1 MPKKNNMT
9 ELEKKQIAMLLAN
22 NKMLEET
29 KKQMEEH
36 EKLTNKPIPND
47 IKELVNNLSQSINN
61 NFPENIIQ
69 NAKEFSYEDMFPPYQ
84 EKKQYEIKDK
94 NIMTSNYSTDAN
106 NYNNINYYNSN
117 EDNDDI
123 DYYDFREDND
133 DDVAY
138 DVLTLPSLGQCYKN
152 KKSKIKV
159 AYLTTSDEDLITSPN
174 LYKDGKIIDVLLS
187 RKILDKNIKPEDLVK
202 GDRDAITLWLRIT
215 GYGKDL
221 PIRVTDP
228 ESETGE
234 AFDSVADLTAIKIK
248 DFNLIGDENG
258 YFEFITPIKNDK
270 IKFKFLTY
278 KELKKYEKII
288 KNENTKINKIRLG
301 DTISNL
307 ERLSKNEILNES
319 DIKNLNKMIQDL
331 KVIYNKMQITDNAAY
346 TKIITTGLIMQIVEV
361 NGNTDR
367 QYIKKYVNNMNTRDS
382 YELRKYINDNEPG
395 VDFTITVKRPEN
407 LGGGSFKTFLEFDE
421 YVFINIA

>member
-47 IKELVNNLSQSINN
+47 VKELVNNLSQSINDK
-61 NFPENIIQ
+61 FPANIIQ
-69 NAKEFSYEDMFPPYQ
+69 NAKEFSYEDIFPPYQ

-106 NYNNINYYNSN
+106 NNDINYYNSK

-234 AFDSVADLTAIKIK
+234 SFDSVADLTAIKIK

-407 LGGGSFKTFLEFDE
+407 LGGGSFKTFLDFDE

>member
-106 NYNNINYYNSN
+106 NNINYYNSN

-234 AFDSVADLTAIKIK
+234 AFDSVADLTDIKIK

>member
-307 ERLSKNEILNES
+307 EQLSKNEILNES

>member
-47 IKELVNNLSQSINN
+47 VKELVNNLSQSINDK
-61 NFPENIIQ
+61 FPANIIQ
-69 NAKEFSYEDMFPPYQ
+69 NAKEFSYEDIFPPYQ

-94 NIMTSNYSTDAN
+94 NIMTSNYNNYAN
-106 NYNNINYYNSN
+106 NNDINYYNSK

-234 AFDSVADLTAIKIK
+234 SFDSVADLTAIKIK

-407 LGGGSFKTFLEFDE
+407 LGGGSFKTFLDFDE

>member
-47 IKELVNNLSQSINN
+47 VKELVNNLSQSINDK
-61 NFPENIIQ
+61 FPANIIQ
-69 NAKEFSYEDMFPPYQ
+69 NAKEFSYEDIFPPYQ

-106 NYNNINYYNSN
+106 NNINYYNSK

-234 AFDSVADLTAIKIK
+234 SFDSVADLTAIKIK

-407 LGGGSFKTFLEFDE
+407 LGGGSFKTFLDFDE